1 MAGKQPGGTGFSGYP
16 SMYTQAFGGGS
27 HRSHHVANYGLSGLV
42 PGRHP
47 STAEIMGKAA
57 LDQPVRLRAD
67 NESYLVE
74 KVVGSGSFGV
84 VLLGVHENTGK
95 MIAIKRV
102 LQDRR
107 YKNRELQIMKMLSHP
122 CIVQLLN
129 SFYGP
134 GAKSDDIYLNVVME
148 YVPETLYK
156 VSKDYAKRRQPF
168 PLVLTR
174 LFMFQLC
181 RALAYMHALGACHRD
196 IKPQNLMVDMVTG
209 SLKLIDFG
217 SAKILQPDEPNVAY
231 ICSRYYRAPELI
243 FGAVHYTT
251 AIDVWS
257 MGCVMAELFLGRP
270 LFPGE
275 SGVDQLVEIIKALGA
290 PTKEQVNAM
299 NKAYPSYNF
308 PCIQR
313 SPWSKIFAK
322 GVQPPDDALDFLSKI
337 LIYTPTERLT
347 AIELLTHPWF
357 APLRDPALRLPNGAP
372 LPPQIFQYTKEE
384 IDAATR
390 LGIADR
396 LPVPDTVREEPATAS
411 EPTLASLESSLDP
424 PKDAGD
430 SGAN

>member
-1 MAGKQPGGTGFSGYP
+1 MAAPAKQSGGGAYP
-16 SMYTQAFGGGS
+16 SVYTQAFGGGS
-27 HRSHHVANYGLSGLV
+27 HRSHHGASYALSGLV

-47 STAEIMGKAA
+47 STAEIMGKTA
-57 LDQPVRLRAD
+57 LDQPVRLRAE

-129 SFYGP
+129 SFYST
-134 GAKSDDIYLNVVME
+134 GAKSDEIYLNVVME

-156 VSKDYAKRRQPF
+156 VSKDYVKRRQPF

-181 RALAYMHALGACHRD
+181 RALAYMHSLGACHRD
-196 IKPQNLMVDMVTG
+196 IKPQNLMVAMTTG
-209 SLKLIDFG
+209 ALKLIDFG

-243 FGAVHYTT
+243 FGATHYTT

-290 PTKEQVNAM
+290 PTREQVTAM

-308 PCIQR
+308 PEIKR

-322 GVQPPDDALDFLSKI
+322 GVQPPEDALDFLSKV
-337 LIYTPTERLT
+337 LIYNPSERLS

-372 LPPQIFQYTKEE
+372 IPPSVFQYTKEE
-384 IDAATR
+384 IEAATR
-390 LGIADR
+390 LGIADK
-396 LPVPDTVREEPATAS
+396 LPLPDRTEAPSTAMEDRTEALAPATAM
-411 EPTLASLESSLDP
+411 EPAAEASPEDM
-424 PKDAGD
+424 
-430 SGAN
+430 

>member
-1 MAGKQPGGTGFSGYP
+1 MSGVPPKQSGGAYP
-16 SMYTQAFGGGS
+16 SMYTQAFGGGP
-27 HRSHHVANYGLSGLV
+27 HRSHHGASYALSGLV

-57 LDQPVRLRAD
+57 LDQPVRLRAE

-122 CIVQLLN
+122 CVVQLLN
-129 SFYGP
+129 SFYSA
-134 GAKSDDIYLNVVME
+134 GAKSDEIYLNVVME

-156 VSKDYAKRRQPF
+156 VSKDFAKHRQPF
-168 PLVLTR
+168 PLILTR

-181 RALAYMHALGACHRD
+181 RALAYMHSLGACHRD

-243 FGAVHYTT
+243 FGATHYTT

-290 PTKEQVNAM
+290 PTKEQVTAM

-308 PCIQR
+308 PEIKR

-322 GVQPPDDALDFLSKI
+322 GVQPPEDALDFLSKV
-337 LIYTPTERLT
+337 LIYTPSERLT

-372 LPPQIFQYTKEE
+372 LPPAIFQYTKEE
-384 IDAATR
+384 IDSATR
-390 LGIADR
+390 LGIADK
-396 LPVPDTVREEPATAS
+396 LPMPDRTPEATADATTPSSTEPPATEEPTTAS
-411 EPTLASLESSLDP
+411 S
-424 PKDAGD
+424 
-430 SGAN
+430 